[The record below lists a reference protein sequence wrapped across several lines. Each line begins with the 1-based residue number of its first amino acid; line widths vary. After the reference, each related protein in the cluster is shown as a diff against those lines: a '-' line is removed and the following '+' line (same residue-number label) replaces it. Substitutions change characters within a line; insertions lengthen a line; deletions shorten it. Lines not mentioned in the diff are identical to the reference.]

1 MQLLPD
7 HYPQPPTPTPY
18 GASTRIAKRSGK
30 TNSATAEKVTMST
43 ATTAHDLKPSRTKNE
58 AVHGP
63 CSSLHHCH
71 REGQPAQASK
81 SAVRASRGAG
91 HTGNARGVQGVVWH
105 HGRRVSAV
113 EGTKTNPLLMC
124 TVTASDIG
132 QHRESQTFCH
142 RGEGNERSR
151 RAYWLYARNKDVQD
165 ACARGAGPKNDP
177 LTPSV
182 IPWPR
187 CAPAFTARRT

>member
-1 MQLLPD
+1 MCTDYAPGQRTR
-7 HYPQPPTPTPY
+7 QPPTPTPY
-18 GASTRIAKRSGK
+18 GASTRIEKRSSK

-43 ATTAHDLKPSRTKNE
+43 ATTAHDLKPSRTENE
-58 AVHGP
+58 AVPGP

-91 HTGNARGVQGVVWH
+91 RTGNARGVQGVVWH

-132 QHRESQTFCH
+132 QHRESQRSCH
-142 RGEGNERSR
+142 RGEGNEGPVLHVARMLGRSMSR
-151 RAYWLYARNKDVQD
+151 THARE
-165 ACARGAGPKNDP
+165 GPGQRMA
-177 LTPSV
+177 L
-182 IPWPR
+182 
-187 CAPAFTARRT
+187 